1 MLGELD
7 WMQGHHDAAFERF
20 YGAVE
25 LVRDAPVSRSKV
37 YVESNL
43 ARFLTNAD
51 RAEEAI
57 RVGFDAFQMAEELGL
72 DDLRAHT
79 LTSIGFSRVMIGDRG
94 GLVDLERSIAIAQ
107 EANSPVAIRGCNN
120 LASMLAD
127 LGDLSRAFE
136 LYVAAGREAERFGDG
151 RALRWLAV
159 ERMHECYWRGRWDE
173 ALRIGGEINA
183 DAGSPSIRDVDVLLV
198 RARIRMARDGV
209 SEGVADARAALE
221 LARQAKEPQ
230 MLFPALALSGRVLL
244 LADRSEEAETL
255 ATELL
260 RRWGGSGATLP
271 SFWIADL
278 APVLAALDRGDDLI
292 EAAQTVSAAT
302 RWLDAALAY
311 VGGDLRQA
319 AQLYAQIGSL
329 PDQAFA
335 RLAAAKMLIAAD
347 RRSEAEPE
355 LARSLEFYRRVRADA
370 QVREGE
376 TLLPTTA

>member
-1 MLGELD
+1 
-7 WMQGHHDAAFERF
+7 
-20 YGAVE
+20 
-25 LVRDAPVSRSKV
+25 
-37 YVESNL
+37 
-43 ARFLTNAD
+43 
-51 RAEEAI
+51 
-57 RVGFDAFQMAEELGL
+57 
-72 DDLRAHT
+72 
-79 LTSIGFSRVMIGDRG
+79 
-94 GLVDLERSIAIAQ
+94 
-107 EANSPVAIRGCNN
+107 
-120 LASMLAD
+120 
-127 LGDLSRAFE
+127 
-136 LYVAAGREAERFGDG
+136 
-151 RALRWLAV
+151 
-159 ERMHECYWRGRWDE
+159 
-173 ALRIGGEINA
+173 
-183 DAGSPSIRDVDVLLV
+183 
-198 RARIRMARDGV
+198 
-209 SEGVADARAALE
+209 
-221 LARQAKEPQ
+221 